1 MKLAAERLLHTFTYF
16 ANGYGGSGDDDDAEA
31 EVRRAAEDS
40 HNDCRHPSPERRAR
54 SLTSSG

>member
-40 HNDCRHPSPERRAR
+40 HNDCRHQVPSVGQEV
-54 SLTSSG
+54 

>member
-16 ANGYGGSGDDDDAEA
+16 ANGYGGSGDDDAEA

-40 HNDCRHPSPERRAR
+40 HNDCRHQVPSVGQEV
-54 SLTSSG
+54 